1 PLSMAMSTVA
11 IHIFGD
17 VPSAP
22 LVGVVQ
28 DNINNWRT
36 TALILTTIFFPAAA
50 IWFIGIF
57 LHSVDRFDE
66 DSEHQVP
73 RVEGTN
79 TAPLLEEKT
88 GGTLPSQSQEC

>member
-1 PLSMAMSTVA
+1 MAMSTVA

-28 DNINNWRT
+28 VSIFRCITILQILLHIIVHIQYNILMAGLCIQDRINNWRT

-50 IWFIGIF
+50 IWFIGKSSWKLVLI
-57 LHSVDRFDE
+57 
-66 DSEHQVP
+66 
-73 RVEGTN
+73 
-79 TAPLLEEKT
+79 
-88 GGTLPSQSQEC
+88 